1 MTPWAYRPTP
11 VSDDARIGHF
21 ALGMT
26 DKEYYL
32 EHHDLVERAV
42 AHAIK
47 TVFSQRPPNPLRSV
61 ALHIAQYTA
70 QKTSDVYD
78 ASNLDEA
85 YLLEHKEKLERVVAR
100 AVRAVVS
107 ERAVDPLKRMGQ
119 YISESAE
126 AQDVAGAPAPRP
138 SLPEFDCPAPMLVMP
153 LRQFQAQGR
162 IVKST
167 KAWREEAMEKKWLIE
182 YKEGSGKIA
191 IYVSHMCAHTI
202 ACPLCISLDPL
213 PPSAPSHL
221 PTSLQCP
228 PQHQRNTV
236 IRRWWDRMFVEEGTD
251 DIFRVGAPDY
261 QADYPDEER
270 KNKFAYYGGTST
282 YQRSRNLKW
291 RIICEGVQRLIK
303 RKALHEEDVTI
314 WIDWQSSAPHHANLV
329 SQTADLRLACCA
341 PRRCLR
347 PRPIAVSQDDTE
359 QKEKQVRSLIRY
371 ATMSQFMLVPT
382 EEEGGAGQDLDW
394 RPQNIPGYG
403 TRAWW

>member
-1 MTPWAYRPTP
+1 
-11 VSDDARIGHF
+11 
-21 ALGMT
+21 
-26 DKEYYL
+26 
-32 EHHDLVERAV
+32 
-42 AHAIK
+42 
-47 TVFSQRPPNPLRSV
+47 
-61 ALHIAQYTA
+61 
-70 QKTSDVYD
+70 
-78 ASNLDEA
+78 
-85 YLLEHKEKLERVVAR
+85 
-100 AVRAVVS
+100 
-107 ERAVDPLKRMGQ
+107 
-119 YISESAE
+119 
-126 AQDVAGAPAPRP
+126 
-138 SLPEFDCPAPMLVMP
+138 
-153 LRQFQAQGR
+153 
-162 IVKST
+162 
-167 KAWREEAMEKKWLIE
+167 
-182 YKEGSGKIA
+182 
-191 IYVSHMCAHTI
+191 
-202 ACPLCISLDPL
+202 
-213 PPSAPSHL
+213 
-221 PTSLQCP
+221 
-228 PQHQRNTV
+228 
-236 IRRWWDRMFVEEGTD
+236 MFVEEGTD
-251 DIFRVGAPDY
+251 DVFRVGAPDY

-270 KNKFAYYGGTST
+270 KNKFAYYGGTSM